1 MAEEEVVREEGA
13 PEDQDDAE
21 LEASEIVTDDKGNKT
36 VSLSTMLRYKKEA
49 KANAK
54 RIKELEPVAG
64 RVTEL
69 EGRLND
75 ASPIINAILTNP
87 RLKAEAL
94 RIASGTHTTAENRE
108 QPDDDPDASSY
119 AEDMGFYLAD
129 GVTVDAARA
138 RRVLDRLDARH
149 GRQTDAKMRPLAGS
163 FLGSKAEQNLARAI
177 AETDAQ
183 GVPYATAES
192 IREVAALMGQDGQ
205 HLLANPQV
213 VDLVINNAI
222 GLDRRKGRTP
232 KAPDEPLYLES
243 AGGSRRR
250 AEPSLSTEDRDQA
263 KRLGLDPK
271 YLENA
276 ARKLATGK
284 AMRAGKE

>member
-1 MAEEEVVREEGA
+1 MAEDEVVEGQE
-13 PEDQDDAE
+13 PVDDDAE

-49 KANAK
+49 KASAK
-54 RIKELEPVAG
+54 RIKELEPVAS

-94 RIASGTHTTAENRE
+94 RVASGTHATAENRE

-163 FLGSKAEQNLARAI
+163 FLGSKAEQNLARAM

-183 GVPYATAES
+183 GVPLATAES
-192 IREVAALMGQDGQ
+192 IREVAALMGADGQ

-222 GLDRRKGRTP
+222 GIDRRKGRTP

-250 AEPSLSTEDRDQA
+250 AEPTLSADDRAQA

-276 ARKLATGK
+276 ARKLATGT